1 MITSKSTAISNA
13 ISLESVAQQFEHWRA
28 TREKRGKIPDAL
40 LALVI
45 PLMNQYSHKE
55 ITSALKI
62 NFSQLKKRMPSLSH
76 HQQKDTTFVEFPIP
90 TLSSPPENCAME
102 FTCKNGTVVKI
113 SGLIQAQMQPLIS
126 LLVGN

>member
-28 TREKRGKIPDAL
+28 TREKRSKIPDTL

-45 PLMNQYSHKE
+45 SLMNQYSHKE

-76 HQQKDTTFVEFPIP
+76 HPQKDTTFVEFPLP
-90 TLSSPPENCAME
+90 TLSSSTENCTME
-102 FTCKNGTVVKI
+102 FTCKNGTAVKI